1 MSLTGKSGRKL
12 SALALV
18 MVLTL
23 VGLLG
28 LIDVSPSSDAAEY
41 PTKRDSKGYYYMDS
55 KNPDPKVKYEW
66 VDVITTG
73 TDLYTSSSGSYG
85 YIPLSFEFPFYGVKY
100 TNLYVSS
107 TGYLCFNSW
116 TYTTSYSSGMPLSS
130 TPNPMIAV
138 YWGYCYGN
146 SYYLYGGG
154 GGGSPRWIA
163 IEWNTLYYG
172 HNVEVILYESGVIK
186 MQYKT
191 FGTSGYYNGQS
202 TQVGIEDQ
210 TGTVGLMYST
220 YSDVN
225 IDTGMAIEFSFTK
238 LSFSDIEFDGDGN
251 FENPTAFAEHR
262 YYKLDFIIS
271 DEVGSSDLYLT
282 RVYFGPIALGIY
294 AEHSI
299 IGGLMAWTLGGG
311 SLGKA
316 NSSIELDLVSSDLE
330 TTGFNSTSNHMVL
343 YIMFKFGGLLNG
355 DTDITLWGIGLAAL
369 TKMVT
374 FNDMIYVDSAVKTV
388 GEFVAYSESGRL
400 LINEDYTMEKENVT
414 FTGLTLIYNR
424 SRLDDPANYTY
435 PLNSSFYWTIVD
447 DALNA
452 YHQYNAS
459 GKVLEIRALMPD
471 KALRRV
477 FKLLVSGN
485 IPAAKVWGGLPEIAL
500 KVDDSKPAA
509 PQTFTIRADS
519 FKDTQRTVDNDDT
532 LFVSWSSVKDSGSG
546 VVHYRISDTFDPTD
560 QSLPK
565 IPPKETEFIWNRT
578 VEGIYSLYIWAEDY
592 VGHVGEPAVATIKID
607 RKDPIF
613 SEFSP
618 MQNELLWVRNMNP
631 EVKIVAY
638 DGEVQTVGTSGIRR
652 TSLEY
657 SISTKGPDMFEE
669 WISADQFDDDT
680 KDQYKVE
687 VKVQP
692 RFVEGTQNLIKF
704 RAMDR
709 AGNGYTVSQSYPL
722 FIDVTEPRYE
732 DFFPTPLVWH
742 DQNVINGKDVSIY
755 IFDDTS
761 GVKTPDIYYRISN
774 KLYSDGSYEWV
785 TGINQTGG
793 WEQLST
799 KNWERLDG
807 NKKIW
812 VHIPYADFV
821 EGDMNFIQF
830 LTKDVAGN
838 GRYTEWMPDKGPWT
852 VSPLYQILVNTK
864 PVAIISKPK
873 MDQVFLITELITFDA
888 SDSYDVDVDKG
899 NLKFEWREGT
909 RVLGY
914 NMVQGDERFK
924 TAGIHTITLFVGD
937 SVHKPA
943 TTLENDTRAMA
954 TIRINIIEEKVPDPG
969 IDTDGDGIEDWWEL
983 KNFLDPRD
991 KKDAGLDFDL
1001 DGFNNL
1007 REYLGDD
1014 NLAPGR
1020 GFEDGNDPWDPAD
1033 HPAVKRGEEL
1043 ETPTTEA
1050 PFQVWVFMVLIVVAI
1065 ILAAAVIL
1073 IGYLRMNK
1081 KEEVEKREE
1090 AEEEAMLATPQLE
1103 IPSMPM
1109 TMIDTSVPTLPSA
1122 DAAAQ
1127 PEALPPAPDHIETP
1141 ASEPVPMAAQP
1152 GPEFQPPVQ

>member
-1 MSLTGKSGRKL
+1 MSLTGKSGSKL
-12 SALALV
+12 SAVALV
-18 MVLTL
+18 IILTL
-23 VGLLG
+23 VGLIG
-28 LIDVSPSSDAAEY
+28 VIKISPGSDGAESSM
-41 PTKRDSKGYYYMDS
+41 RDSKGYYYMDS
-55 KNPDPKVKYEW
+55 KNPDPKVKYQW
-66 VDVITTG
+66 IDVVTTG

-116 TYTTSYSSGMPLSS
+116 TYTTSYSSGMPYSS
-130 TPNPMIAV
+130 SPNPLIAV
-138 YWGYCYGN
+138 YWSYCYGKA
-146 SYYLYGGG
+146 YYLYGGG
-154 GGGSPRWIA
+154 TGGSPKWIA

-172 HNVEVILYESGVIK
+172 HNVEVILFETGVIK

-191 FGTSGYYNGQS
+191 FGTSYNNGLNV
-202 TQVGIEDQ
+202 QVGIEDN
-210 TGTVGLMYST
+210 TGTVGLLYSS
-220 YSDVN
+220 YSQQN
-225 IDTGMAIEFSFTK
+225 IDTGMAIEFSFSK
-238 LSFSDIEFDGDGN
+238 LSFSNLKFEGDGN
-251 FENPTAFAEHR
+251 FPNPTAFAEHR
-262 YYKLDFIIS
+262 YYRLEFNVTSEI
-271 DEVGSSDLYLT
+271 GSTDLYLT
-282 RVYFGPIALGIY
+282 RVYFGPMTLGIY

-299 IGGLMAWTLGGG
+299 IGGLMAWQLGGG
-311 SLGKA
+311 V
-316 NSSIELDLVSSDLE
+316 SSIALDLVRSDLE
-330 TTGFNSTSNHMVL
+330 TIGWNLTSNHMVL
-343 YIMFKFGGLLNG
+343 YVMFNFSAVLNG
-355 DTDITLWGIGLAAL
+355 DTDITLWGMGRAAL

-374 FNDMIYVDSAVKTV
+374 YKNMIYVDSAVKTV
-388 GEFVAYSESGRL
+388 GEFAAHSESGRL
-400 LINEDYTMEKENVT
+400 LINEDYTMESENIT
-414 FTGLTLIYNR
+414 FTGLTLVYNR
-424 SRLDDPANYTY
+424 TRLDDPANYTY
-435 PLNSSFYWTIVD
+435 PLNSSFYWTIID
-447 DALNA
+447 DTLKVYDQFNS
-452 YHQYNAS
+452 S
-459 GKVLEIRALMPD
+459 GKPLEIRALMP
-471 KALRRV
+471 KAALRRV
-477 FKLLVSGN
+477 FKLFISGN
-485 IPAAKVWGGLPEIAL
+485 IPTAKVWGSLPEIAL

-519 FKDTQRTVDNDDT
+519 FKDTQRTVDNDNT
-532 LFVSWSSVKDSGSG
+532 LFVSWSSVKDTGSG
-546 VVHYRISDTFDPTD
+546 VVHYRISDNFDPTN
-560 QSLPK
+560 QSIPK

-578 VEGIYSLYIWAEDY
+578 KEGIYSIYLWAEDY

-613 SEFSP
+613 SEFYP
-618 MQNELLWVRNMNP
+618 MQNELLWVRNTNP
-631 EVKIVAY
+631 EVKIMAY
-638 DGEVQTVGTSGIRR
+638 DGEVQTEGTSGIRR
-652 TSLEY
+652 ESIEY
-657 SISTKGPDMFEE
+657 SISIKGPDLFEE
-669 WISADQFDDDT
+669 WISADQFDDVT

-687 VKVQP
+687 VKVTP
-692 RFVEGTQNLIKF
+692 RFVEGTQNLIRF
-704 RAMDR
+704 RTMDR
-709 AGNGYTVSQSYPL
+709 AGNGYTVSENYPL

-742 DQNVINGKDVSIY
+742 DQNVINGKEVSIY
-755 IFDDTS
+755 IYDDTS

-799 KNWERLDG
+799 KNWERQDG

-812 VHIPYADFV
+812 VHFPYEDFA

-873 MDQVFLITELITFDA
+873 MDQVFLITELITFEA
-888 SDSYDVDVDKG
+888 IDSYDIDVDKG

-914 NMVQGDERFK
+914 NMVQADERFK

-943 TTLENDTRAMA
+943 ATLENDTRAIA
-954 TIRINIIEEKVPDPG
+954 TVRINIIDEKVPEPG
-969 IDTDGDGIEDWWEL
+969 IESDGDGIDDWWEL
-983 KNFLDPRD
+983 KYFLDPD
-991 KKDAGLDFDL
+991 DPKDAGLDNDL
-1001 DGFNNL
+1001 DGYNNL

-1014 NLAPGR
+1014 NLPPTR
-1020 GFEDGNDPWDPAD
+1020 GLKDGNDPWDPSD
-1033 HPAVKRGEEL
+1033 HPAVKDIREPDI
-1043 ETPTTEA
+1043 PTRKA
-1050 PFQVWVFMVLIVVAI
+1050 PFEVWVFMVLIVVAI
-1065 ILAAAVIL
+1065 VLAAVVIL
-1073 IGYLRMNK
+1073 VGYLRMNK

-1109 TMIDTSVPTLPSA
+1109 MPMVDTSVPTLPAA

-1127 PEALPPAPDHIETP
+1127 PEALPPAPEQITTP
-1141 ASEPVPMAAQP
+1141 ASEPVPMMTQPGP